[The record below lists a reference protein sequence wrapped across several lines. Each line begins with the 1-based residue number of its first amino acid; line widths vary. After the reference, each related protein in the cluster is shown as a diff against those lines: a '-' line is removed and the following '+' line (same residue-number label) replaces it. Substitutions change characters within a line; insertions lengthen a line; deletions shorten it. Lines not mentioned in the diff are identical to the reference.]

1 MYRNI
6 HLINTTGETFI
17 VCALEREG
25 DPEGLKN
32 ISSSLAPGSPHRA
45 MNKAAGVFLRDAPA
59 TDVLILQE
67 AR

>member
-1 MYRNI
+1 M
-6 HLINTTGETFI
+6 TGKTFI

-32 ISSSLAPGSPHRA
+32 ISPSLAPGSPHRA
-45 MNKAAGVFLRDAPA
+45 MNKAAGVFLVFLRDAPA